1 MKEENE
7 VNEEQKKESP
17 LDSGKSLGANN
28 ILKNENT
35 NFISKMKNDIQKNS
49 VKLEAIPFPTEVFPT
64 VFMDVISKT
73 NTALN
78 FPIDYSATT
87 IITAVSTIIG
97 KTAVLEVKT
106 GWKEYC
112 PLYTCLLGNPGAMKS
127 HPLDMFFDIIKT
139 IDREEYQKYSPNVI
153 AFEEFQSLPK
163 GEKMKADKVEEP
175 TLVKHIMTN
184 FTPEILTKR
193 INDNHRAV
201 CVISEELESWLQG
214 MNNYSKSDQSSTYLS
229 FWSVKRTDV
238 DRISNHKKPL
248 IIEKPF
254 LSIIGS
260 AQPRKLKKMF
270 PMDKSDS
277 GFLQRFLWA
286 FPANSDK
293 KYINQTEL
301 SPFFISDYDN
311 WFREYYNNNKPYLFD
326 SGQPKP
332 KIYKFTPDS
341 LKIFLDWQKE
351 NTDKVNAHAGSLLS
365 EEYNKFDIHFVRFA
379 LIMQILEN
387 STAYEISSNAA
398 NNAVKLCTYFE
409 NTMLRVLKILD
420 SQSDLDM
427 HKVAVHLVKKG
438 MTQMDAA
445 SLTDV
450 SQATISRLLLKK

>member
-1 MKEENE
+1 MITDTNNSTNQKPLGTCEPRGSEEILLNQNIDFLAKMKT
-7 VNEEQKKESP
+7 
-17 LDSGKSLGANN
+17 D
-28 ILKNENT
+28 LKN
-35 NFISKMKNDIQKNS
+35 NS
-49 VKLEAIPFPTEVFPT
+49 AKLEAIPFPIEVFPPAFKDIIT
-64 VFMDVISKT
+64 KT
-73 NTALN
+73 NIALN

-87 IITAVSTIIG
+87 ILTAVSTMIG

-139 IDREEYQKYSPNVI
+139 IDSEEYQKYAPKVI
-153 AFEEFQSLPK
+153 AFEEYQSLPK
-163 GEKMKADKVEEP
+163 GEKMKTDKVDEP

-193 INDNHRAV
+193 INDNNRGV
-201 CVISEELESWLQG
+201 CVVSEELESWLQG

-270 PMDKSDS
+270 PVDKSDS

-293 KYINQTEL
+293 KCISQTEL
-301 SPFFISDYDN
+301 NPYFNNEYEN
-311 WFREYYNNNKPYLFD
+311 WFRNYYITNKPILFD
-326 SGQPKP
+326 SGFPKP
-332 KIYKFTPDS
+332 KIYKFNVQS
-341 LKIFLDWQKE
+341 MQVFIDWQKV
-351 NTDKVNAHAGSLLS
+351 NTDKVNANASTLLA
-365 EEYNKFDIHFVRFA
+365 EEYNKFDIHFIRFA
-379 LIMQILEN
+379 LIMQIIED
-387 STAYEISSNAA
+387 STTYEISSNAA
-398 NNAVKLCTYFE
+398 NNAVKLCAYFE
-409 NTMLRVLKILD
+409 NTMLRVLNILD
-420 SQSDLDM
+420 NQSELDM
-427 HKVAVHLVKKG
+427 YKVAVFLVKKG
-438 MTQMDAA
+438 MTQTEAA
-445 SLTDV
+445 NLTGV
-450 SQATISRLLLKK
+450 SQATISRILLKK